1 MKKIFLFLLII
12 NLTFAREI
20 SFEEALEIAKK
31 NNRNLQIQELTVN
44 QKKLEKNS
52 KVKELLPTI
61 QINSSY
67 EKIENQYEDE
77 KFNNSLKA
85 KQTIFSGGEKYN
97 DVKLAKHNEE
107 LEKINLYN
115 EENYLRIKVL
125 ESYIQCLYNKEIL
138 LVYEKS
144 YEDKEKELE
153 RQVEF
158 RNLGLVD
165 KTEVLKLE
173 SSLYQTK
180 GKILEAK
187 NNLITGN
194 LALKTLLRIDPREK
208 IQVKELDLKTIQM
221 KNIVLEEDVKNT
233 LKNGVQAKILNKNI
247 DIKESETSKKLSS
260 FFPKVSAEYSYNNIN
275 KDKFSGSFS
284 GHQDDWE
291 WRAGI
296 SFEWDIF
303 NFGSDMD
310 IYRSSKLDVEKLKLT
325 RDEELDNLRKNMINA
340 YNNIFTLEKSMESN
354 RKAFETSLETY
365 NIEKEKYENR
375 LIDTID
381 YLKAEEDMMRTKVE
395 YYNSKLNYFLAY
407 EKYMVLRK

>member
-173 SSLYQTK
+173 SSLYQTQ

-221 KNIVLEEDVKNT
+221 KNIVLEEDIKNT
-233 LKNGVQAKILNKNI
+233 LKNGVQSKILNKNI
-247 DIKESETSKKLSS
+247 DIKEAETNKNLSS
-260 FFPKVSAEYSYNNIN
+260 FFPKVNAEYSYNNIN
-275 KDKFSGSFS
+275 KDKLSGSFS

>member
-1 MKKIFLFLLII
+1 MKKIFLFFLII
-12 NLTFAREI
+12 NCAFAKEI

-31 NNRNLQIQELTVN
+31 NNRSLQIQELTLT
-44 QKKLEKNS
+44 QKKLQKNS
-52 KVKELLPTI
+52 KVKNLLPTI
-61 QINSSY
+61 QITSSY
-67 EKIENQYEDE
+67 EKIEKQYEDE

-97 DVKLAKHNEE
+97 DVKLAKYNED

-125 ESYIQCLYNKEIL
+125 ESYIQCLYNREIL

-153 RQVEF
+153 RQIEF

-165 KTEVLKLE
+165 KTEILKLE
-173 SSLYQTK
+173 SSLHQTE

-187 NNLITGN
+187 NNLITGK
-194 LALKTLLRIDPREK
+194 LALKTLLRIDPNEE
-208 IQVKELDLKTIQM
+208 IEVKELDLKNIDM
-221 KNIVLEEDVKNT
+221 GNIVLEEDIKNT
-233 LKNGVQAKILNKNI
+233 LKNGVQSKILDKNI
-247 DIKESETSKKLSS
+247 DIKEAEANKSLSS
-260 FFPKVSAEYSYNNIN
+260 FFPKINAEYSYTNIETDRLSN
-275 KDKFSGSFS
+275 SFS

-325 RDEELDNLRKNMINA
+325 RDEELDNLRKDMINA
-340 YNNIFTLEKSMESN
+340 YNNIFTLEKTVESN

-381 YLKAEEDMMRTKVE
+381 YLKAEEDMMLTKVE